1 MTCYRKKRKRLTRR
15 HADSV
20 NAETNNAIDTI
31 IREML
36 KAKTPSDEL
45 EQWLKE
51 SLGRLNRRTV
61 LGLRR
66 DGHLSARTKM
76 HHTLGHVVDSIRHL
90 LRKLID
96 HSSTKAGVVGSHSE
110 RLGRLAKRENCR
122 RSNYLREVVRHRLC
136 RRMGGHE
143 IRGKPSLVFRHVRLR
158 PRTRHRGRR
167 ARVRAHPAHPS
178 PRPRRRARAEAAG
191 QAAER
196 FLADGLMQKRRA
208 RKRPKPRLNSPPA

>member
-1 MTCYRKKRKRLTRR
+1 MVER
-15 HADSV
+15 V
-20 NAETNNAIDTI
+20 
-31 IREML
+31 
-36 KAKTPSDEL
+36 
-45 EQWLKE
+45 
-51 SLGRLNRRTV
+51 LGRLNRRTV

-76 HHTLGHVVDSIRHL
+76 HHTLGHVVDSIRHFASKTHRPFL
-90 LRKLID
+90 
-96 HSSTKAGVVGSHSE
+96 HESEGVVGSHSE

-167 ARVRAHPAHPS
+167 ARVRAHTAHPS
-178 PRPRRRARAEAAG
+178 PRPRRRARSRSG
-191 QAAER
+191 WSSCR
-196 FLADGLMQKRRA
+196 TFPRRWFDA
-208 RKRPKPRLNSPPA
+208 RSDARANGRSRRG